1 MKSRATMVLVVALA
15 SGGVFA
21 LLSCSRPLP
30 LTERPSTWAKPAA
43 HDGLPNLHQV
53 SPALY
58 RGGQPSREGLQQL
71 PQLGVRTVINARGED
86 SEPDPVPPGLQYS
99 CIPMSPWS
107 VNDDQT
113 VAFLRIATDPSRTPV
128 FVHCKNGADRSGVLC
143 AMYRIVVQGWT
154 KDEAI
159 DEMTRNGM
167 GYHNLYYGL
176 LEYIRQ
182 ADIAKIRQAAGV
194 PLAKQ

>member
-1 MKSRATMVLVVALA
+1 MRRLTLILVFVIGGDPWLA
-15 SGGVFA
+15 
-21 LLSCSRPLP
+21 CCTRPLP
-30 LTERPSTWAKPAA
+30 PTERPSTWAKPSAY
-43 HDGLPNLHQV
+43 DGLPNLHQV
-53 SPALY
+53 SPTLY
-58 RGGQPSREGLQQL
+58 RGGQPSPEGLQLL
-71 PQLGVRTVINARGED
+71 PELGVRTVINARGED
-86 SEPDPVPPGLQYS
+86 SAPDPVPLGVQYS

-107 VNDDQT
+107 VNDEQA

-176 LEYIRQ
+176 LEYVRR
-182 ADIAKIRQAAGV
+182 ADIGRIRQAAGIL
-194 PLAKQ
+194 PAKQ